1 MLISGAFRVFII
13 DIFAGN
19 VYDIFDYCSL
29 VVSREVFFV
38 SEGHLQ
44 NLPLAASYGCLA
56 TENPRHAARIYAN
69 IINSVHREAC
79 Y

>member
-29 VVSREVFFV
+29 VVSREVFW
-38 SEGHLQ
+38 H
-44 NLPLAASYGCLA
+44 
-56 TENPRHAARIYAN
+56 ENAKIPRHTARIYE
-69 IINSVHREAC
+69 IRINSVHREAC